1 MIGTHWPVQ
10 CHHAASMPVERMRM
24 RPWLEE
30 QINSCQ
36 IPGLRWVNKEKRIF
50 QIPWMHAARH
60 GWDVEKDAPLFRNWA
75 IHTGKYQPGDKP
87 DPKTW
92 KANFRCAMN
101 SLPDIEEVKDK
112 SIKKG
117 TNAFRVYKMLS
128 ASERHSKR
136 GKKRAFEKEDK
147 IKAVG
152 PCPAPSGWEN
162 SNGYSA
168 CLIPVTVKE
177 EADCSGTEF
186 GGQSPADDHLIIND
200 LPDVCQTIEVVTE
213 NDQAVTSSDPYPL
226 QISPVSSYG
235 AESDTD
241 SVQSEEDS
249 KEHVQTLLFGHEDM
263 KPPVMRMSLPSMSSF
278 ISSEKPNFKITTVQ
292 DQVPSSLHSPF
303 TVGTPWNILNS
314 SFPPSHTPGPSDQ
327 PPVHEKRASVIM
339 KTSDVSKSSVKS
351 C

>member
-1 MIGTHWPVQ
+1 
-10 CHHAASMPVERMRM
+10 
-24 RPWLEE
+24 
-30 QINSCQ
+30 
-36 IPGLRWVNKEKRIF
+36 
-50 QIPWMHAARH
+50 MHAARH

-128 ASERHSKR
+128 ASERQSKR
-136 GKKRAFEKEDK
+136 GKKRAAEKEEK
-147 IKAVG
+147 IKAARPFPV
-152 PCPAPSGWEN
+152 PSSWEN
-162 SNGYSA
+162 SNGSSA
-168 CLIPVTVKE
+168 CKTPVTVKQE
-177 EADCSGTEF
+177 EDYYGTDADGR
-186 GGQSPADDHLIIND
+186 SPADDHLIIND

-213 NDQAVTSSDPYPL
+213 NEEQTVTSSELYPL

-241 SVQSEEDS
+241 SASEEDS
-249 KEHVQTLLFGHEDM
+249 KERIQAALFGLED
-263 KPPVMRMSLPSMSSF
+263 KTMRMPLPGMSSF
-278 ISSEKPNFKITTVQ
+278 ISPDKPNFKITTVR
-292 DQVPSSLHSPF
+292 DSAPFPDETSWNLLNAPFPSSPL
-303 TVGTPWNILNS
+303 
-314 SFPPSHTPGPSDQ
+314 TPGPSGQ
-327 PPVHEKRASVIM
+327 PAAHENRASVIM